1 MSKKSITFAPLKR
14 LYHEKSI
21 LFITPFDECALVR
34 DSGTNARELLRCYQR
49 KERRGAERNVEN
61 GYSRPYRYSLR
72 QWNELI
78 LGGVLLCRSGRKR
91 LLHGYVL

>member
-34 DSGTNARELLRCYQR
+34 GSGTNARELLRCYQR
-49 KERRGAERNVEN
+49 KERRGAERNIEN
-61 GYSRPYRYSLR
+61 GYSPPYRHSLWQR
-72 QWNELI
+72 KPLFLVRI
-78 LGGVLLCRSGRKR
+78 LLF
-91 LLHGYVL
+91 

>member
-14 LYHEKSI
+14 LYYEKSF

-34 DSGTNARELLRCYQR
+34 GSGTNARELLRCYQR

-61 GYSRPYRYSLR
+61 DYPQAYRHSV
-72 QWNELI
+72 W
-78 LGGVLLCRSGRKR
+78 
-91 LLHGYVL
+91 